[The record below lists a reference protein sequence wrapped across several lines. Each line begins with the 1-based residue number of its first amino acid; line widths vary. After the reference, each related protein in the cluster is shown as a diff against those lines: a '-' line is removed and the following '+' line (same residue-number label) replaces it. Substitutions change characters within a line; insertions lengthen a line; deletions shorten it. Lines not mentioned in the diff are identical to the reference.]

1 MTGHEKIMMLRKE
14 LDIPERD
21 DEPDYTERERAEMK
35 ARAKRME
42 QAATQEEYVKLFNRS
57 FWDDRWLGKPEDDP
71 GLLSTVPYKKA
82 RPMNKKERKEENER
96 VRQEWRAKYVPKKL
110 KTIHLDAEVKE
121 SKTIKK
127 LRKKRKK
134 EEDRREFQEKIDV
147 AYWFLE
153 CWCTPFYAWEVTRAH
168 GSSMEE
174 LVNWCYDFVE
184 SWAEEMTGNRIL
196 SVEEGYQRLL
206 ARERDAKEI
215 VEDIDG
221 MKFRRIEV
229 AEKHRRE
236 YVCDPME
243 DPFPDIPDEYWEEF
257 LAWSKEHKLKK
268 FKKKAKDYAYYGKH
282 LVSPEGLQRC
292 AFLKFINKRN
302 KTWRNNMMLHDP
314 MSGVSF
320 VSEKQ
325 MKKHIH
331 RQLRSY
337 DKRRKQFVS
346 MLDDLVAKG
355 QLSQDYANHMMGD
368 TKLTRDRIR
377 ERWEQDYKRLKLHQK
392 EEKKRYKK
400 QKESYDARK
409 KWFEKYGG
417 NINQAP
423 FTITTEGGDKISVEL
438 IGNDPKHPI
447 YKIDDKALGS
457 TSYSEGS
464 LAMALH
470 IDDKP
475 VPPREPVKPQFSK
488 EYWEEYRQLP
498 DY

>member
-1 MTGHEKIMMLRKE
+1 MTGHEKIMQLRKE

-21 DEPDYTERERAEMK
+21 EPDYDARDRAEMR
-35 ARAKRME
+35 ARAARIE

-57 FWDDRWLGKPEDDP
+57 YWDDRWLGAPEDDP
-71 GLLSTVPYKKA
+71 GLLSTVPFVEAK
-82 RPMNKKERKEENER
+82 PMNKKERKQEVEKAR
-96 VRQEWRAKYVPKKL
+96 REWRAKYVPKL
-110 KTIHLDAEVKE
+110 KTIHLDAEEKE
-121 SKTIKK
+121 SKTVRK
-127 LRKKRKK
+127 LRRKRRRA
-134 EEDRREFQEKIDV
+134 EEQREWQKKIDV

-153 CWCTPFYAWEVTRAH
+153 RWCTPFYAWEVTREH
-168 GSSMEE
+168 GSSTEE
-174 LVNWCYDFVE
+174 LVNWCYDFVS
-184 SWAEEMTGNRIL
+184 SWAEEMTGNRVL
-196 SVEEGYQRLL
+196 SVEEGYERLQ
-206 ARERDAKEI
+206 ARMRDARDI

-221 MKFRRIEV
+221 MKFRRLEV
-229 AEKHRRE
+229 AEKRRRS

-268 FKKKAKDYAYYGKH
+268 FKKEAERYAYYGKY

-302 KTWRNNMMLHDP
+302 KTWRNNLMLHDP
-314 MSGVSF
+314 MTGASF

-337 DKRRKQFVS
+337 DKRRKQFVE
-346 MLDDLVAKG
+346 MLDDLVARG
-355 QLSQDYANHMMGD
+355 QLSQDYADHMMGD

-377 ERWEQDYKRLKLHQK
+377 ERWKQDYERLKLHQK

-400 QKESYDARK
+400 QKESYNARK

-417 NINQAP
+417 NIAQAP
-423 FTITTEGGDKISVEL
+423 FTITTEGGDRISVEL
-438 IGNDPKHPI
+438 MGNDPKHPI
-447 YKIDDKALGS
+447 YKIDDQALGS

-464 LAMALH
+464 LATALD
-470 IDDKP
+470 IGAEP
-475 VPPREPVKPQFSK
+475 EPPRKLEKPHFGK
-488 EYWEEYRQLP
+488 DYWEEYARLP
-498 DY
+498 NY